1 MAEAYK
7 TELVNFQDLSGETS
21 ADRRAELARHV
32 AVLFSL
38 TSEKCTDEQVDIYD
52 SVLLRLVDMV
62 ETEVR
67 RFVAERLSEL
77 RRGPERTI
85 RQLAGDQIDI
95 ADHLL
100 RRSPVLRDCDLVD
113 IADVQSNAHR
123 LAIAQRDVLSEQ
135 VTDVL
140 VNRGDIRVKRRVA
153 ANHGAVF
160 SVDGMATLMEA
171 ASLDQTLQLALSD
184 RSDLAEDQIQHLISI
199 ATEAV
204 RLKLTGTAAAEETDQ
219 LPQAATIAAQRM
231 SNDYWLSRYD
241 FETARGRVMTI
252 AREGRLTEATLR
264 WFAADDRFA
273 EAVVAFACLTR
284 IGLHEASHWM
294 VRLDV
299 EPFLTVAKAAGFTP
313 LTVATLLKVGPWRH
327 RLSVQARA
335 LALAHYDT
343 MRPDEARQKLAHWD
357 DMVSH

>member
-1 MAEAYK
+1 M
-7 TELVNFQDLSGETS
+7 
-21 ADRRAELARHV
+21 

-38 TSEKCTDEQVDIYD
+38 TSEKCSDEQVDIYD

-62 ETEVR
+62 EAEVR
-67 RFVAERLSEL
+67 RFVAERLAEL

-85 RQLAGDQIDI
+85 RQLAGDEIDV
-95 ADHLL
+95 ADALL

-140 VNRGDIRVKRRVA
+140 VARGDIRVKRRVA
-153 ANHGAVF
+153 ANQGAAF
-160 SVDGMATLMEA
+160 SVEGMAGLIEA
-171 ASLDQTLQLALSD
+171 ATSDQTLQLALSD
-184 RSDLAEDQIQHLISI
+184 RSDLADEQIQQLVSI

-204 RLKLTGTAAAEETDQ
+204 RQKLAGLNSGGAAER
-219 LPQAATIAAQRM
+219 LPQAADIAVQRM

-241 FETARGRVMTI
+241 FETARSRVMAL
-252 AREGRLTEATLR
+252 AREGRLNEATLR
-264 WFAADDRFA
+264 WLAADDRFA

-284 IGLHEASHWM
+284 IGLNEASHWM

-299 EPFLTVAKAAGFTP
+299 EPFLIVSKAHGLSP

-327 RLSVQARA
+327 RLTVQARA
-335 LALAHYDT
+335 LAMAHYEMLRQD
-343 MRPDEARQKLAHWD
+343 DARQRLAHWD
-357 DMVSH
+357 SMTSH

>member
-1 MAEAYK
+1 MVEAYK
-7 TELVNFQDLSGETS
+7 TELVNFQDLSSETS

-85 RQLAGDQIDI
+85 RQLASDEIDVAELI
-95 ADHLL
+95 L
-100 RRSPVLRDCDLVD
+100 RRSHVLRDRDLVD

-123 LAIAQRDVLSEQ
+123 LAIAQREMLSEE

-140 VNRGDIRVKRRVA
+140 VKRGDIRVKRRVA
-153 ANHGAVF
+153 ANQGATF
-160 SVDGMATLMEA
+160 SPAGMAGLLEA
-171 ASLDQTLQLALSD
+171 ASSDQPLQLALSD
-184 RSDLAEDQIQHLISI
+184 RTDLAEDQIQELVSV

-204 RLKLTGTAAAEETDQ
+204 RLKLAGTAAAADAEK
-219 LPQAATIAAQRM
+219 LPQAASIAAQRM

-241 FETARGRVMTI
+241 FETARGRVMTM
-252 AREGRLTEATLR
+252 ARDGRLTEATLR

-299 EPFLTVAKAAGFTP
+299 DPFLTVAKAHGFTP

-335 LALAHYDT
+335 MALAQYEA

-357 DMVSH
+357 DMVTH